1 MSTYSPLF
9 KGNFFWR
16 KMNVLKIMKSEGLH
30 RESKI
35 GQIGPYPLYVK
46 SFESLI
52 DNNKVSDEV
61 MDALFHLFSMRQP
74 DVLAINT
81 HTLTDILEGKPRAR
95 SRYFTKRNIFENIKE
110 IIGPYLECGNHWTFF
125 HCSIVDHTITYLN
138 SLGEEDEQYYK
149 LAENWSIFAASKGY
163 RGPWKRTKR
172 NHTLQNDTISCGVFT
187 AVFAEAFLGDTRGYL
202 ACSPVL
208 QERER
213 LGIFLFSSLDRSGI
227 CGICHRM
234 ASRKIQEKCST
245 CSVRI
250 HTKCLPGNQEDARC
264 IFCKDS
270 AGEIIP
276 NRTRIEG
283 QDSSGQSNPKNTRPE
298 EQHSLGESN
307 TNSRHEG
314 QDSSGVSNPNT
325 KNEGQDT
332 TGERNSNTRNEGQ
345 DSTGESNSNTRN
357 EGQDST
363 GESNPNT
370 RNEGQDSKG
379 ESNPNTRNEGQDST
393 GESNPNTR
401 NDGQDSTG
409 ERNPNTR
416 NEGQDST
423 GESNPNTRNEGQ
435 DSTGESNPNT
445 RNDGQDS
452 TGESNPNTRNERQDS
467 TGESNSNTRNEGQD
481 STGESNPNTR
491 NERQDTTGESN
502 PNTRNEGQDSTE
514 ESNPNTRNEG
524 QHSTGESFPN
534 TTGLEE
540 QDSIRQ
546 SAGVEGKNSTGQIQD
561 KSGGFLVESVLKVSD
576 FNQAKRYLV
585 TSEELQRRCSLPECY
600 SANTVV
606 AYLRKAKGQKQKITE
621 KLVELEVTPSK
632 RTKLTSQCSKLCE
645 DECSDLA
652 GDLTYLAAK
661 FIPQKKVAQALLE
674 EGNLHT
680 AMAKTEECRKTLKA
694 VQNAL
699 ESNWETYD
707 LATHGLGP
715 AVIKGTFSLIDSCL
729 KEKMRALKS
738 KDSTDK

>member
-213 LGIFLFSSLDRSGI
+213 LGIFLFSSL
-227 CGICHRM
+227 
-234 ASRKIQEKCST
+234 
-245 CSVRI
+245 
-250 HTKCLPGNQEDARC
+250 
-264 IFCKDS
+264 
-270 AGEIIP
+270 
-276 NRTRIEG
+276 
-283 QDSSGQSNPKNTRPE
+283 
-298 EQHSLGESN
+298 
-307 TNSRHEG
+307 
-314 QDSSGVSNPNT
+314 
-325 KNEGQDT
+325 
-332 TGERNSNTRNEGQ
+332 
-345 DSTGESNSNTRN
+345 
-357 EGQDST
+357 
-363 GESNPNT
+363 
-370 RNEGQDSKG
+370 
-379 ESNPNTRNEGQDST
+379 
-393 GESNPNTR
+393 
-401 NDGQDSTG
+401 
-409 ERNPNTR
+409 
-416 NEGQDST
+416 
-423 GESNPNTRNEGQ
+423 
-435 DSTGESNPNT
+435 
-445 RNDGQDS
+445 
-452 TGESNPNTRNERQDS
+452 
-467 TGESNSNTRNEGQD
+467 
-481 STGESNPNTR
+481 
-491 NERQDTTGESN
+491 
-502 PNTRNEGQDSTE
+502 
-514 ESNPNTRNEG
+514 
-524 QHSTGESFPN
+524 
-534 TTGLEE
+534 
-540 QDSIRQ
+540 
-546 SAGVEGKNSTGQIQD
+546 
-561 KSGGFLVESVLKVSD
+561 GGFLVESVLKVSD

-645 DECSDLA
+645 ASSL
-652 GDLTYLAAK
+652 
-661 FIPQKKVAQALLE
+661 F
-674 EGNLHT
+674 
-680 AMAKTEECRKTLKA
+680 
-694 VQNAL
+694 
-699 ESNWETYD
+699 
-707 LATHGLGP
+707 
-715 AVIKGTFSLIDSCL
+715 GTI
-729 KEKMRALKS
+729 E
-738 KDSTDK
+738 

>member
-213 LGIFLFSSLDRSGI
+213 LGIFLFSSL
-227 CGICHRM
+227 
-234 ASRKIQEKCST
+234 
-245 CSVRI
+245 
-250 HTKCLPGNQEDARC
+250 
-264 IFCKDS
+264 
-270 AGEIIP
+270 
-276 NRTRIEG
+276 
-283 QDSSGQSNPKNTRPE
+283 
-298 EQHSLGESN
+298 
-307 TNSRHEG
+307 
-314 QDSSGVSNPNT
+314 
-325 KNEGQDT
+325 
-332 TGERNSNTRNEGQ
+332 
-345 DSTGESNSNTRN
+345 
-357 EGQDST
+357 
-363 GESNPNT
+363 
-370 RNEGQDSKG
+370 
-379 ESNPNTRNEGQDST
+379 
-393 GESNPNTR
+393 
-401 NDGQDSTG
+401 
-409 ERNPNTR
+409 
-416 NEGQDST
+416 
-423 GESNPNTRNEGQ
+423 
-435 DSTGESNPNT
+435 
-445 RNDGQDS
+445 
-452 TGESNPNTRNERQDS
+452 
-467 TGESNSNTRNEGQD
+467 
-481 STGESNPNTR
+481 
-491 NERQDTTGESN
+491 
-502 PNTRNEGQDSTE
+502 
-514 ESNPNTRNEG
+514 
-524 QHSTGESFPN
+524 
-534 TTGLEE
+534 
-540 QDSIRQ
+540 
-546 SAGVEGKNSTGQIQD
+546 
-561 KSGGFLVESVLKVSD
+561 GGFLVESVLKVSD

-680 AMAKTEECRKTLKA
+680 AMAKTEDCRKTLKA